1 MPKLIR
7 KTMYILIEKSTDSS
21 MIIRSQR
28 KVAEILGVSD
38 VTIRRKHDLLCW
50 ETANYK
56 VFNPV
61 RVDLKLYNRGSSTP
75 FQKKNR

>member
-1 MPKLIR
+1 
-7 KTMYILIEKSTDSS
+7 MYILIEKSTDSG

-28 KVAEILGVSD
+28 RVAEILGVSD
-38 VTIRRKHDLLCW
+38 VTIRRKHDLVSW

-61 RVDLKLYNRGSSTP
+61 KIELKLYNRGSSNP
-75 FQKKNR
+75 FRKKNS